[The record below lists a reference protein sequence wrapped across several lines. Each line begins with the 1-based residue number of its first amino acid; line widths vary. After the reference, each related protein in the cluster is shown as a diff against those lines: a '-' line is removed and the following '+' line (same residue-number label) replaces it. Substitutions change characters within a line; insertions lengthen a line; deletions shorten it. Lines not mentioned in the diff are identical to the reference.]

1 MNSIISC
8 VWNTQYV
15 MPHIEMHCLI
25 YNYVYQHVLRHKKN
39 VFCLSITPLRKL
51 YLFKMC
57 ARVSESVILYDNK
70 L

>member
-1 MNSIISC
+1 MYINMYLD
-8 VWNTQYV
+8 T
-15 MPHIEMHCLI
+15 
-25 YNYVYQHVLRHKKN
+25 KKN